1 MTKKVLLFIIFI
13 LLSAMVSGQQ
23 NLYNLPADKIVATIG
38 SRYIAMSDIDNVF
51 FQRKERNDTLGP
63 DSKCDIMMEFI
74 TQKVLCEMAARD
86 SVIIPEEEV
95 DRELDDR
102 IRSNIQNFGSKEQM
116 EAVLGKS
123 IYQIKE
129 EYREE
134 IREQLTAMQMQQ
146 MLTSEIVVTP
156 EEVKKAYEELGPE
169 QLPYISAT
177 VEIGQIIINPE
188 ASDEVEQYT
197 KEKLEEVRQQIVTGD
212 KDFSIMA
219 GILSED
225 PGSRDNGG
233 LVEIENKENFDA
245 TFASVAFRLNE
256 GDVSPVFRSS
266 FGYHI
271 IKMERK
277 GNSTATVRHILMV
290 PAVTSVDIQ
299 VKMDYLDSVK
309 KELEAGKITYGQAV
323 AKLSNDELA
332 KGRSGMMFD
341 FNTGSTQLT
350 LDQLDEQTA
359 STIKD
364 MKIGEY
370 SSPHVFSNPYKNGNR
385 GIRLLYLK
393 SRIDPHTAN
402 FDTDYTLFQNYALRE
417 KKNKYMRDYIY
428 DRSKTLHIRID
439 PVYKTCPTLAP
450 LYPIST
456 SSN

>member
-1 MTKKVLLFIIFI
+1 
-13 LLSAMVSGQQ
+13 
-23 NLYNLPADKIVATIG
+23 
-38 SRYIAMSDIDNVF
+38 
-51 FQRKERNDTLGP
+51 
-63 DSKCDIMMEFI
+63 
-74 TQKVLCEMAARD
+74 
-86 SVIIPEEEV
+86 
-95 DRELDDR
+95 
-102 IRSNIQNFGSKEQM
+102 
-116 EAVLGKS
+116 
-123 IYQIKE
+123 
-129 EYREE
+129 
-134 IREQLTAMQMQQ
+134 

-197 KEKLEEVRQQIVTGD
+197 KEKLEDVRQQIVTGE

-299 VKMDYLDSVK
+299 EKMDYLDSVK

-350 LDQLDEQTA
+350 LDQLDEQ
-359 STIKD
+359 
-364 MKIGEY
+364 Y
-370 SSPHVFSNPYKNGNR
+370 SIHDKGHENR
-385 GIRLLYLK
+385 GILQPPCVLESL
-393 SRIDPHTAN
+393 
-402 FDTDYTLFQNYALRE
+402 
-417 KKNKYMRDYIY
+417 
-428 DRSKTLHIRID
+428 
-439 PVYKTCPTLAP
+439 
-450 LYPIST
+450 
-456 SSN
+456 